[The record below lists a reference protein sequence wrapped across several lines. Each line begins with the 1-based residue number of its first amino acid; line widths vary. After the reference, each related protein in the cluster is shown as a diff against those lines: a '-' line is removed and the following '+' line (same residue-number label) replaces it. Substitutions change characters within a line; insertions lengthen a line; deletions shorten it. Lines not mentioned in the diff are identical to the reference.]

1 MATSYY
7 IRRKVKAAS
16 ERGRRMANARWEKER
31 KERDK
36 MALLTAEQCPSRIVR
51 RIVVI
56 DNEATVREATFWSF
70 ESRRSWR
77 RKLRLVLYPTQKNN
91 HGTPNSI

>member
-1 MATSYY
+1 MSESYY

-16 ERGRRMANARWEKER
+16 ERGKRMAKARWAKDR
-31 KERDK
+31 TNRDRLAK
-36 MALLTAEQCPSRIVR
+36 LTAEQCPSRIIR

-56 DNEATVREATFWSF
+56 DHETTVREATFWNW

-77 RKLRLVLYPTQKNN
+77 RKELAVLR
-91 HGTPNSI
+91 